1 MMREEIQVKIPS
13 GMEASPVALLVQTA
27 NRYASR
33 IYLEYD
39 NVRVNA
45 KSIMGMMSLGV
56 DYEERVTVETEGEDE
71 AAAMEAMKQFLSQS
85 GQ

>member
-1 MMREEIQVKIPS
+1 MMREESQVKIPS